1 MSMKQLTFLLEV
13 GILGLMTVILFFSSM
28 ERTIPLEEQG
38 KAIVADNTEQV
49 ITPAEV
55 KKKVEKKVPKKA
67 IIDAKTARAWKR
79 DQWVGDLADMKK
91 RKAIRV
97 LVPFSRTFFFLD
109 RGKKRGLIHDSL
121 MIYEKFLNKKI
132 KDRTKHI
139 HIVIIPTP
147 RDQLFSDLMAGY
159 GDIAAGNLTITRERQ
174 KLIDFCDPALTG
186 VTEIIVTHKDGF
198 VPENL
203 FDLSGKEIM
212 VRKSSSYYESL
223 TELNNTLISIGKAPV
238 IITDAAEDLEDED
251 LLDMVNANLVPMII
265 IDSHKGEFWAKIL
278 PDIRL
283 QPNVRLRTDGEIGW
297 AVRKNT
303 PDLKKNINRFV
314 KANKKGSLT
323 GNILFQRYLQ
333 ETSYIQNSMSAK
345 AREQYNQTIELFKK
359 YGTKYNFPYLLLTA
373 LAFQESGLDQG
384 KRSQAGAVGIMQI
397 LPTTAADKNVQV
409 KDIHKM
415 ENNIQAGT
423 RYLRFMA
430 DRYFSEPDLTPLNQD
445 LFTMAAFNAGPAKVV
460 SLRKEAARRGFNP
473 DIWFNNVEMLAAAR
487 IGRETVQYVRNIYKY
502 YVAYEYMIE
511 REEKLN
517 MRQGKK
523 VAEDSVIPVSMD
535 TIPILKPR
543 FFKKRP

>member
-1 MSMKQLTFLLEV
+1 MKQLTFLLEV
-13 GILGLMTVILFFSSM
+13 GVLSLVTVILLFSSI
-28 ERTIPLEEQG
+28 ERTIPLDEQS
-38 KAIVADNTEQV
+38 KAVVADNTGQV
-49 ITPAEV
+49 IWPAEV
-55 KKKVEKKVPKKA
+55 KKTVKNKVQKKA

-79 DQWVGDLADMKK
+79 DQWIGDLTDMKK

-121 MIYEKFLNKKI
+121 MVYEKFLNKKI
-132 KDRTKHI
+132 KDITKHI
-139 HIVIIPTP
+139 HVVIIPTP

-159 GDIAAGNLTITRERQ
+159 GDIAAGNLTITRQRQ
-174 KLIDFCDPALTG
+174 KLVDFCDPALTG

-223 TELNNTLISIGKAPV
+223 TQLNNTLISIGKAPV
-238 IITDAAEDLEDED
+238 TINDAAEDLEDED
-251 LLDMVNANLVPMII
+251 LLDMVNAKLVPMII

-278 PDIRL
+278 PNIRL
-283 QPNVRLRTDGEIGW
+283 HPNVRLRTDGEIGW

-303 PDLKKNINRFV
+303 PELKKNINRFV

-333 ETSYIQNSMSAK
+333 ETSYIENSMSAK
-345 AREQYNQTIELFKK
+345 AREQYNQTIDLFKK

-397 LPTTAADKNVQV
+397 LPTTASDKNVRV
-409 KDIHKM
+409 KNIHKL
-415 ENNIQAGT
+415 ENNIHAGT
-423 RYLRFMA
+423 RYLRFMS

-473 DIWFNNVEMLAAAR
+473 DIWFNNVEMVAAAR
-487 IGRETVQYVRNIYKY
+487 VGRETVQYVRNIYKY

-511 REEKLN
+511 REQKLN
-517 MRQGKK
+517 TRQSTTER
-523 VAEDSVIPVSMD
+523 AEEAVPDSGN